1 MFYDQISRRAGKK
14 RIYTLTFQIYVR
26 IASTVVEAQKFGR
39 SRVARILDD
48 VIIIIIIYSL
58 EFVFENKVFQDN
70 KTSPT

>member
-39 SRVARILDD
+39 SRVVRILDD
-48 VIIIIIIYSL
+48 VIIIIIYSL